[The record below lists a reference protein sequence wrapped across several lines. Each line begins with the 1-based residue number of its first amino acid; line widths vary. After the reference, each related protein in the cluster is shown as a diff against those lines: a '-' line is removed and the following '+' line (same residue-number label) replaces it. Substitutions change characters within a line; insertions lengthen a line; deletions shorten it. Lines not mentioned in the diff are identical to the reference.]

1 VYIQKAKWSLFAPKS
16 SYIELIKIL
25 NDFENIIETLQL
37 YACVGLYPY
46 GELVLNSL
54 LKDASTLEVL
64 IKFRSN
70 ESTTSQ
76 YFNVKEF
83 RDEII
88 SAIKSHQISISL
100 KRLELK

>member
-1 VYIQKAKWSLFAPKS
+1 MYNFQKKRCEIYIHKAKWSLFAPKS

-37 YACVGLYPY
+37 YNCVGLYPY

-54 LKDASTLEVL
+54 LKDSSTLEVL

-70 ESTTSQ
+70 ESTSSQ
-76 YFNVKEF
+76 TFNT
-83 RDEII
+83 
-88 SAIKSHQISISL
+88 
-100 KRLELK
+100 